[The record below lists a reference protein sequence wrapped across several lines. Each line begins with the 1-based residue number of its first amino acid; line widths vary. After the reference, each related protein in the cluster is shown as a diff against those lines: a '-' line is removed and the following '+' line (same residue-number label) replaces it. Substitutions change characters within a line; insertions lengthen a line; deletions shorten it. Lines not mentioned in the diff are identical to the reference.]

1 MGYLGRAPELIPP
14 AMPLSDAAIRRSK
27 PADKPQKLSDGG
39 GLYLLIQPAGGRY
52 WRMKYRFGG
61 KEKLLAVGIYPD
73 VPLALARQ
81 RRDEARQ
88 LLAKGIDPGE
98 HRKAVAAARAEL
110 GANTFE
116 VIARE
121 WLGKRDWVESYR
133 VKVEAWFA
141 NDVFPWVGSRPA
153 AELEAPDFLAV
164 ARRVEKRGA
173 IESAHRIMQNC
184 GQVMRYAIATGRAKR
199 NPVADLKGAL
209 APAPD
214 NNFAAVTDPKEL
226 GPLLRA
232 MHGYRGTAV
241 VQAALQLAPM
251 VFLRPG
257 ELRMAQ
263 WREFDLRERTWTIPA
278 ERMKMR
284 RPHTVPLSDQAMTVL
299 AELQP
304 LTSRSSYVF
313 PSARSRDR
321 PMSSNAVLAALRR
334 MGYEVGTVTGH
345 GFRATAR
352 TILDEVLG
360 FRPDIIEHQLAHEVK
375 DPNGRSYNRTAHI
388 AERRRMMQV
397 WADYL
402 DTLKGQ
408 AA

>member
-1 MGYLGRAPELIPP
+1 
-14 AMPLSDAAIRRSK
+14 MPLSDAAIRRAK
-27 PADKPQKLSDGG
+27 PSEKPQKLSDGG
-39 GLYLLIQPAGGRY
+39 GLYLLLQPAGARY
-52 WRMKYRFGG
+52 WRLKYRFGG
-61 KEKLLAVGIYPD
+61 KEKLLAVGVYPE
-73 VPLALARQ
+73 VSLALARQ
-81 RRDEARQ
+81 RRDDARK

-121 WLGKRDWVESYR
+121 WLGKRDWVASYR
-133 VKVEAWFA
+133 VKVEAWLV
-141 NDVFPWVGSRPA
+141 NDVFPWIGSRPA

-164 ARRVEKRGA
+164 ARRVERRGA
-173 IESAHRIMQNC
+173 IESAHRILQNC

-232 MHGYRGTAV
+232 MYGYQGTAV

-257 ELRMAQ
+257 ELRMAK
-263 WREFDLRERTWTIPA
+263 WDEFDLPSKTWTIPA
-278 ERMKMR
+278 DRMKMR
-284 RPHTVPLSDQAMTVL
+284 RPHMVPLSKQALAVL
-299 AELQP
+299 AEIQP
-304 LTSRSSYVF
+304 LTSRSAYVF

-321 PMSSNAVLAALRR
+321 PMSSNAILAALRR

-375 DPNGRSYNRTAHI
+375 DPNGRSYNRTAHLP
-388 AERRRMMQV
+388 ERRRMMQE

-402 DTLKGQ
+402 DKLRLTPLSRDDQ
-408 AA
+408 SAP